1 MNRQRESA
9 HPLFYWSFVIVLAVA
24 VSEFGVML
32 AQGMGWQRPPPGLSV
47 PPSRVSFRLV
57 FVLFGCGME
66 PVRAYVSGG
75 MMVWQ
80 ESVSGSPFGFWIGY

>member
-32 AQGMGWQRPPPGLSV
+32 AQGMGWQRPPPDYPFPPAAFPSVLCLFFLGVAWNLYGLMY
-47 PPSRVSFRLV
+47 P
-57 FVLFGCGME
+57 E
-66 PVRAYVSGG
+66 
-75 MMVWQ
+75 
-80 ESVSGSPFGFWIGY
+80 E